1 MKRTYAFVIVALMVA
16 FTLSCG
22 GAPQRPEK
30 WEIALTP
37 VKDYKGEAK
46 GSAVIDTK
54 TGTDVSINVTGLE
67 PGKVYTVFFVNVAS
81 KMFEGVGTQ
90 PFTLP
95 VDGKGA
101 ASVQAKFKKNTYEQ
115 FTKLAVFLNPGAQP
129 LANPLGV
136 DTTLGPLVKE
146 TKPTMI
152 LEGKLR

>member
-1 MKRTYAFVIVALMVA
+1 MKRACEFVIVALMVA

-22 GAPQRPEK
+22 SAPQKPEK

-37 VKDYKGEAK
+37 VKEYKGEAK

-54 TGTDVSINVTGLE
+54 TGTDVTINVTGLE
-67 PGKVYTVFFVNVAS
+67 PGKVYSVFFVNVAS
-81 KMFEGVGTQ
+81 KMFEGVGTE
-90 PFTLP
+90 PFALP
-95 VDGKGA
+95 VNDKGA
-101 ASVQAKFKKNTYEQ
+101 VSIQAKIKKNAYER

-136 DTTLGPLVKE
+136 DTTLGPLVKI